1 MKQACNENGKLEM
14 AITEQVTYGHAEDK
28 TLAAEVEASLES
40 SLGVEVAG
48 VSASATASVSTSVS
62 KSLGKSWNFEKSG
75 SKAVTIA
82 CDYYENDVKFNG
94 GCMWQVKVTMRN
106 IKYSEDLEW
115 TPKIIKCTRDETPP
129 ECPPFFKCDG
139 RCTECVP
146 LREEPK
152 KLRLKNKSQLGQKI
166 RNL

>member
-1 MKQACNENGKLEM
+1 M
-14 AITEQVTYGHAEDK
+14 AITEQVTYGHAKEE
-28 TLAAEVEASLES
+28 TLGAEVGASLES
-40 SLGVEVAG
+40 SVGVEFAG
-48 VSASATASVSTSVS
+48 VSATVTASVSTSVS
-62 KSLGKSWNFEKSG
+62 KSLGKSWNFEKSA

>member
-28 TLAAEVEASLES
+28 TLAAEVGASLES

-82 CDYYENDVKFNG
+82 CDYYEND
-94 GCMWQVKVTMRN
+94 CMWQVKVTMRN

-115 TPKIIKCTRDETPP
+115 IPKIIKCTRDETPP